1 MDPSEIAI
9 LQAQRGQA
17 TKIPGRQ
24 VQVLRGLGAATGP
37 VAPVPPPPPPS
48 GNAGAQSAGLF
59 GIPWW
64 ALLVLGAG
72 IVYAVRRQG
81 QD

>member
-1 MDPSEIAI
+1 MNPSEIAI

-48 GNAGAQSAGLF
+48 GNAGAQSTSIF
-59 GIPWW
+59 NIVPWW
-64 ALLVLGAG
+64 AWPLIVAGA
-72 IVYAVRRQG
+72 YELYRRRNR
-81 QD
+81 